1 MRINYIGSRANPER
15 NIEIEAKDK
24 EMELVEKILKE
35 IGWSGEF
42 AWFGSG
48 DMNDGY
54 ASVDS
59 RAEYDDFCRD
69 FREARKALKQTVT
82 RYQDKYDSQKIWMDT
97 VDIDDLSSYTLEDDF
112 EDMFSPDLFLDGNNH
127 VIKVQLFRMED
138 DECTDD
144 PIYER
149 SFRSPYQD

>member
-1 MRINYIGSRANPER
+1 MRINYIGSRANSER

-24 EMELVEKILKE
+24 EMELVEKILKA
-35 IGWSGEF
+35 IGWNGEF

-59 RAEYDDFCRD
+59 RAEYDEFCRD

-82 RYQDKYDSQKIWMDT
+82 RYQDKYDSQKIWEVT
-97 VDIDDLSSYTLEDDF
+97 KS
-112 EDMFSPDLFLDGNNH
+112 GNEYRLAEIYNGRQFGQA
-127 VIKVQLFRMED
+127 VKVSKEYLKLIGMNENRK
-138 DECTDD
+138 
-144 PIYER
+144 IG
-149 SFRSPYQD
+149 